1 MRADATFLGHSTVLL
16 EIGGQRVL
24 TDPVLVD
31 RLTMLRRTVS
41 PLEAAMYSDIDV
53 VVISHAHHDHL
64 DLPSL
69 RVLGR
74 DVQLI
79 VPRGIAQLLREAG
92 FERVIELTAGTA
104 IDLGGLHI
112 AAVKAV
118 HSGFRVPF
126 GPVGEAVGYLIDEGS
141 ERVYFAGDTDLFEE
155 MAQLEGIDL
164 ALVPVWGWGPRL
176 GVGHLDPSTAAEA
189 VRLLQPTAVVPIHW
203 GTLWPVGMGRVMPGR
218 LHQPPLEFARQS
230 ERVAPSTRVLVTQP
244 GETISI
250 PR

>member
-16 EIGGQRVL
+16 EMGGQRVL
-24 TDPVLVD
+24 TDPVLFD
-31 RLTMLRRTVS
+31 RVTMLRRTAS
-41 PLEAAMYSDIDV
+41 PLPAELYADVDV

-69 RVLGR
+69 RLFGS
-74 DVQLI
+74 DVQLV
-79 VPRGIAQLLREAG
+79 VPRGIAPVLREAG

-104 IDLGGLHI
+104 VDVGDLHI

-126 GPVGEAVGYLIDEGS
+126 GPLGEAVGYLIDEGS

-155 MAQLEGIDL
+155 MAELEGIDL

-176 GVGHLDPSTAAEA
+176 GVGHLDPRTAAEA
-189 VRLLQPTAVVPIHW
+189 VALLRPTAVVPIHW
-203 GTLWPVGMGRVMPGR
+203 GTLWPMGMARVTPGR
-218 LHQPPLEFARQS
+218 LQEPPVEFARQA
-230 ERVAPSTRVLVTQP
+230 ERAAPGVRILVTPP
-244 GETISI
+244 GETIAI